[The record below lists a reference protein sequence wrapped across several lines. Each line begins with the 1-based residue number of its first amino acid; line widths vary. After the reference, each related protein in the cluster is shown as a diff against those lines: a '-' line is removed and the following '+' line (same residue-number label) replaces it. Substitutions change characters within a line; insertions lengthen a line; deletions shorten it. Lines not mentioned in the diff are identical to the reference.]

1 MGKQEQTVGLGNAE
15 RAGAEG
21 LAGEMQQQQR
31 GAQKGPAWPR
41 RTLLKGSAQERGT
54 PGLKHSLS

>member
-1 MGKQEQTVGLGNAE
+1 MGLGNAE

>member
-1 MGKQEQTVGLGNAE
+1 MGKQEQTVWVWAML

-41 RTLLKGSAQERGT
+41 RTLLKGSAQEQGT

>member
-1 MGKQEQTVGLGNAE
+1 MGLGNAE
-15 RAGAEG
+15 RAGTEG
-21 LAGEMQQQQR
+21 LAGEMQQQQQR

>member
-1 MGKQEQTVGLGNAE
+1 MGKQEQTVWVWAML